1 MESRSPWVEAKRLE
15 IEECARDLERA
26 RAALTDLIDRSH
38 ARGLD
43 VEELEDL
50 GPVSLEIARLRHRGH
65 RLADE
70 LAALKGEWV
79 A

>member
-1 MESRSPWVEAKRLE
+1 VQAKRVE
-15 IEECARDLERA
+15 IEVCARELEDA
-26 RAALTDLIDRSH
+26 RAALTDLVDRSH

-50 GPVSLEIARLRHRGH
+50 GPVSLEIARLRNRSH
-65 RLADE
+65 RLLDE
-70 LAALKGEWV
+70 LDALKGEWV